1 MVISRMYSE
10 KCGYRDGVARIV
22 TISGGGC
29 RKLMDPVWCSEK
41 VLNPEMRGDPSSDSE
56 YRTGFVWNP
65 GRRAKICSISAL
77 GTPGKCDFRAISG
90 IWWSGGGVSVAKYVW
105 GIRKLRKSLHRI
117 RHGSGP
123 SLSRGSGLAFLAWGR
138 TNV

>member
-77 GTPGKCDFRAISG
+77 VLNINNKEHPLYSFSATGDREREVRT
-90 IWWSGGGVSVAKYVW
+90 
-105 GIRKLRKSLHRI
+105 
-117 RHGSGP
+117 
-123 SLSRGSGLAFLAWGR
+123 AFLALLR
-138 TNV
+138 LEAAFINIRAFARARVKPNSR

>member
-77 GTPGKCDFRAISG
+77 VLYDIVIPTSLTSQR
-90 IWWSGGGVSVAKYVW
+90 VS
-105 GIRKLRKSLHRI
+105 
-117 RHGSGP
+117 
-123 SLSRGSGLAFLAWGR
+123 
-138 TNV
+138 

>member
-77 GTPGKCDFRAISG
+77 VLYF
-90 IWWSGGGVSVAKYVW
+90 
-105 GIRKLRKSLHRI
+105 
-117 RHGSGP
+117 
-123 SLSRGSGLAFLAWGR
+123 SRVCTFLLLFIMHFGATFIPRGLLL
-138 TNV
+138 V